1 MADEKRLFAHTELS
15 TDEIYEALLKDA
27 DVEFDEKYP
36 NLIVGNEFSFVV
48 SHNAPDAIISEFLGE
63 TENLDIAFR
72 FRGSMEG
79 YINSMRI
86 VLNWLKSTDTD
97 TILAHNY
104 EYILFAR
111 IEGRLIRNIH
121 PVAEI
126 PSEILGLID
135 IPYEEQDLGFE

>member
-1 MADEKRLFAHTELS
+1 MADEKRLFAHTKLS
-15 TDEIYEALLKDA
+15 TDEIYEVLFQGI
-27 DVEFDEKYP
+27 DVEIDEEFP
-36 NLIVGNEFSFVV
+36 ELIVGNEFSCLV

-63 TENLDIAFR
+63 TENLEIDFR

-86 VLNWLKSTDTD
+86 VLNWLKYTDAD
-97 TILAHNY
+97 SVLAHNY
-104 EYILFAR
+104 EYILLSR

-126 PSEILGLID
+126 PNEILDLID